1 MVKVDLLVI
10 GTEGHIVHVEEE
22 VTSSMCTSIAMS
34 CDSKCLGSRGA
45 ASRGVLEVWGRLGKI
60 ILSRVSD
67 LAFHKA
73 RRPSYITTLAIIVGS
88 RFRLRCSS
96 CVGIFVIDGSQ
107 SVGVMGGI
115 TRGTEIR
122 PHPNGRVGW
131 ACSRHNDIG
140 SLTNTE
146 SDHISNVWLNRHKIV
161 CNDRHIEAIN
171 GETLDTFGTAVDEP
185 ESVLLAGVEL
195 ELGKTGIR

>member
-10 GTEGHIVHVEEE
+10 GTEGHVVHVEEE
-22 VTSSMCTSIAMS
+22 VTSSRCTSIAMS

-45 ASRGVLEVWGRLGKI
+45 ANRWVWEGWGRLGKI

-73 RRPSYITTLAIIVGS
+73 RRASYITTLAIIVGS
-88 RFRLRCSS
+88 RFRLRRSS

-140 SLTNTE
+140 TLTNTE
-146 SDHISNVWLNRHKIV
+146 SDHSGGVWLDGHKIV
-161 CNDRHIEAIN
+161 GNNCHVEAIN
-171 GETLDTFGTAVDEP
+171 RETLNAFGAAVDEP
-185 ESVLLAGVEL
+185 ESVPLAGLEL
-195 ELGKTGIR
+195 ELRKTSVR